1 MKLSPMSDPDP
12 ILVATNLDDTQRLL
26 AHAVVQARASGAR
39 ILLAHVIPHV
49 LSEKQTDPAELR
61 IAGPGLCDKAQDALE
76 FAALQLQWQGI
87 LCDPFLLSGDT
98 AEQIAALARAKRAG
112 RILVGACRDR
122 GRSLAPRLM
131 ASVEIP
137 VFVLGPQATPF
148 PSGDAHEGRILLPLS
163 LRHERPAYLRLAVRL
178 ARETGARI
186 ALLHVIEAEG
196 LTEAERQREQM
207 RTRMQLAALAAT
219 EKGLRYPIEIVVRE
233 GNVPR
238 AIVEE
243 AMCPHRDYILLGG
256 GSLRA
261 EDGKQ
266 GIVQQVIERARCP
279 VITVKPGV
287 GRVIGQE
294 LSESRTGTLNQR

>member
-12 ILVATNLDDTQRLL
+12 ILVATNLDDTQMLL
-26 AHAVVQARASGAR
+26 AHAVVQARANGAR
-39 ILLAHVIPHV
+39 ILLAHVIAPV
-49 LSEKQTDPAELR
+49 VTEKNTAPAEVR
-61 IAGPGLCDKAQDALE
+61 MAGPGLCHETQDALE

-98 AEQIAALARAKRAG
+98 AEQIAALARAKNAG
-112 RILVGACRDR
+112 RILVGAYRDS
-122 GRSLAPRLM
+122 GRSLALRLM

-137 VFVLGPQATPF
+137 VFILGPQVTPF

-163 LRHERPAYLRLAVRL
+163 LRHERPAYLRLAARL

-196 LTEAERQREQM
+196 MTDAEKQREQM
-207 RTRMQLAALAAT
+207 RARMQLAALAAM
-219 EKGLRYPIEIVVRE
+219 EKRVRYPIEIVVRE

-243 AMCPHRDYILLGG
+243 AMCPHRDFILLGS

-279 VITVKPGV
+279 VITVKPDV
-287 GRVIGQE
+287 GRVMGLE
-294 LSESRTGTLNQR
+294 LSEPKTGTLN

>member
-1 MKLSPMSDPDP
+1 M
-12 ILVATNLDDTQRLL
+12 LL
-26 AHAVVQARASGAR
+26 THAVVQARANGAR
-39 ILLAHVIPHV
+39 ILLAHVIPPV
-49 LSEKQTDPAELR
+49 VTEKKTAPAEVR
-61 IAGPGLCDKAQDALE
+61 MAGPGLCREAQDALE
-76 FAALQLQWQGI
+76 YAALQLQWQGI

-98 AEQIAALARAKRAG
+98 AEQIAALARAKNAG
-112 RILVGACRDR
+112 RILVGAYRDR
-122 GRSLAPRLM
+122 GRSLAQRLM
-131 ASVEIP
+131 ASMEIP
-137 VFVLGPQATPF
+137 VFVLGPQVTPF

-163 LRHERPAYLRLAVRL
+163 LRHERPAYLRLAARL
-178 ARETGARI
+178 ARETGARV

-196 LTEAERQREQM
+196 MTDAERQREQM

-233 GNVPR
+233 GNVAR

-243 AMCPHRDYILLGG
+243 AMCPHRDYILLGS

-279 VITVKPGV
+279 VITVKPDV
-287 GRVIGQE
+287 GRVIGLE
-294 LSESRTGTLNQR
+294 LSESRTGTLN